1 MLAGDE
7 LRGPIESGWREK
19 RGRERGIDQI
29 SKSLANCFEKNIGQ
43 RSYLCVCFQGSVQ
56 VALKEV
62 EDLREEHNHKN
73 LDNLNQYA

>member
-19 RGRERGIDQI
+19 RGGQRGIVQI
-29 SKSLANCFEKNIGQ
+29 NKSLANCFEEKIGQ
-43 RSYLCVCFQGSVQ
+43 RSHPCVCFQGSVQ

-73 LDNLNQYA
+73 LDNLN